1 MVLKPEASYVWRFP
15 VVGSCVASALKF
27 INKVGLQSF
36 RNSIFKSG
44 IIVGNTNFSLQK
56 IQTFTSTYSK
66 SCLGDAGNVP

>member
-36 RNSIFKSG
+36 RNTIFKSG
-44 IIVGNTNFSLQK
+44 IIFEPANCWKYEF
-56 IQTFTSTYSK
+56 
-66 SCLGDAGNVP
+66 